1 MKNPFTPLMTKAG
14 SGISNSRKLRLA
26 IVFLFAQ
33 VICSYQSFAQLGYT
47 FSQGPGTYSPI
58 TGGTLLFSG
67 AFDDL
72 VSGPISIPAVQFNGA
87 AYTSMYVN
95 TNGHIT
101 LGLVSPGTTN
111 YTPISGVT
119 AYNAAISPF
128 GQDLNQSVAAGVFP
142 EVRWQIVGNEL
153 VVQWQDVRR
162 YNVAGDER
170 ISFQARLN
178 ITNGDIKFVYG
189 GPIAAGGPSPNTI
202 QVGLRGATN
211 TSFLNRQVLAADSL
225 WSNSTQGAT
234 NTASCFFNNTSPN
247 VIPSGGLTYTFTNT
261 SPIYNGAVI
270 TSTPTGGLWS
280 STSTWVG
287 GVLPGAID
295 TVVIA
300 DGSTVTVDLNTEIAE
315 LRVGQGVSGILNFN
329 ATAARNLVTGNVIVG
344 SGGAINSIPTTGTAV
359 RQITIKGNLVNNG
372 ACDLSQ
378 PNFALTFLGTSPQS
392 FGGSGTLANGNGVG
406 QIQINNP
413 AGVTLS
419 APVRLAFNLDLINGN
434 FNVGSNL
441 TFNHTVA
448 PIAASHTI
456 RRSPVSQIVGTPTFV
471 SDTVNVQYVV
481 FVGQISAT
489 ITTGAEI
496 PASRNINALTLN
508 NTTGVNLSGGDLNVR
523 AGATALTLTS
533 GVLNIP
539 PSNSITFTNP
549 AYTAFAG
556 GSDASHLN
564 GTVKFRVNSTSA
576 QTRTIPIGNGTL
588 RRQLGFG
595 GLITGGSLVEVTVN
609 LGNAPSGITSA
620 PLTTVMGNR
629 SFRVQSTGGLG
640 AGLTLTLNWGPQD
653 SLAIGS
659 VSQLRVAQSPTI
671 SGTWTERSVSSTLGT
686 FTGTGSRTTVAGINL
701 ANGEFFTW
709 ATTSGL
715 NVEMN
720 ALVSPINSGCK
731 STSENVIV
739 RIVNRGISINFA
751 TNNAVISG
759 SVVLPNNSVQAISPV
774 TINSGSLAVNGF
786 QLVNLGTIS
795 MADSG
800 NYQFQVSVTLAG
812 DSIATNDTIRQTVR
826 NASLTASANPSTVP
840 LGSST
845 QLSVEGQRISM
856 SKALRLTEITMFRT
870 GTGQTPTYP
879 SYFPT
884 NDDMLEFTNL
894 SNSPVNISG
903 DSLIVVGTSA
913 LSFVFPPNT
922 IIPPSGI
929 VMVFLGSGT
938 VDAVNRLYFTGTG
951 SWGSG
956 SSTGIILK
964 SGNTIYDAVAF
975 NAFSFPAGLVP
986 ASMWSGSG
994 APSPSGRAG
1003 SSLNVADINS
1013 ATGWIES
1020 NIPTPTQTQGTINSG
1035 LFDIANVTVSWTGP
1049 NSFSASGVS
1058 VSTGPINQSGLRT
1071 YNATVSEP
1079 GCASIN
1085 RSVDVTVLPPATPIA
1100 GFSASSLTATSG
1112 GAVSTVTFTDTTKN
1126 FPSSW
1131 SWAFTPSTVTFV
1143 NSTSATSQN
1152 PQVQFNAPGQY
1163 SVRLIASNVSGSDT
1177 AEALN
1182 YITVTNSY
1190 CPVVVSNSID
1200 TDIGRVVFGTLT
1212 NGSATPVL
1220 NNATA
1225 TGTYTNNTALPAVN
1239 FEQGASY
1246 PITVSQVTSGGTFY
1260 DAFVNVFIDYN
1271 QNGVF
1276 DLPSERVF
1284 AAGPTGPQGGTPT
1297 TTALTGTV
1305 AIPGSALLG
1314 NTRMRVYL
1322 RESAFGGGGTLTNN
1336 PCENFGYGEVE
1347 DYTINITPNALA
1359 NVTLVS
1365 PPNNTSLAV
1374 ACGNSTPISI
1384 TWTSSGVSGT
1394 TYSWVASPTGNF
1406 ASPLVTIP
1414 SNNSGADTVLT
1425 LTSGAIDALLS
1436 SLSIGVGDSVV
1447 LQWSVRAVAGANS
1460 YVAPSR
1466 TITLRRSSI
1475 GITLPSYTLLGPAN
1489 NTTVNLN
1496 TIPYANYPSTLISA
1510 NWNRVSSACVSNVNY
1525 QWQVTTATGSFAP
1538 ALVNLPSNNNGADTV
1553 ITLSAL
1559 ALDQTLNALGIPY
1572 GATANLRWRVRAF
1585 SGSIESFS
1593 DTFLI
1598 NVTRRTIICP
1608 TVINPTVN
1616 PNPANICGPGSV
1628 TLTATGAAGVNQLW
1642 TNLLGQPLGR
1652 NSSLTV
1658 NATASTSVR
1667 ARNFSIDTGYARL
1680 GPDAQLNNNPFAAAN
1695 FTNGHFIT
1703 ATIPVYWNTVVM
1715 RTTGAVSGYILLRDT
1730 SQGSAPFTGRTLD
1743 SAFFSLPA
1751 AGTFTVP
1758 VGMVIPN
1765 GNFFVNVTATTGAG
1779 ILYRTTGGAVFPY
1792 SVAGVLSITGTD
1804 FATQNRFYY
1813 VFDWNVTP
1821 ICASPITLVP
1831 INVNSDPAAD
1841 FNFSTTAGSGTVNF
1855 TSTLGTVDS
1864 VRWNFGDGNTSVLPN
1879 PSHTYAASNT
1889 YNVTLTAYRNGC
1901 DSVVT
1906 KQVSIVL
1913 GLGNAQLDQAIQ
1925 VFPVPS
1931 NGLVQITARGVLG
1944 NYTLTVTNV
1953 QGVQVVQQFIVPD
1966 SGDLNTT
1973 IDLSSFAKGIYF
1985 LRINNG
1991 ENQVTKKLVIE

>member
-47 FSQGPGTYSPI
+47 FSQGPGTYVPI
-58 TGGTLLFSG
+58 TGGTLVFSG
-67 AFDDL
+67 VFDDL

-128 GQDLNQSVAAGVFP
+128 GQDLNQSAAAGVFP

-189 GPIAAGGPSPNTI
+189 GPIAAGGPSANTI

-211 TSFLNRQVLAADSL
+211 TSFLNRQVLASDSL
-225 WSNSTQGAT
+225 WSNSTHGAT

-378 PNFALTFLGTSPQS
+378 PNFALTFLGTSPQT

-481 FVGQISAT
+481 FVGQTSAT

-751 TNNAVISG
+751 TNNAVVSG

-938 VDAVNRLYFTGTG
+938 VDTVNRLYFTGTG

-1100 GFSASSLTATSG
+1100 GFSASSLSASIG
-1112 GAVSTVTFTDTTKN
+1112 GTVTTITLTDTSKN
-1126 FPSSW
+1126 FPSNW
-1131 SWAFTPSTVTFV
+1131 KWTITPSTFNFV
-1143 NSTSATSQN
+1143 SSTSDSSQN
-1152 PQVQFNAPGQY
+1152 PQVQFSAVGLYTVKLRVN
-1163 SVRLIASNVSGSDT
+1163 NVSGSDSVT
-1177 AEALN
+1177 RTN
-1182 YITVTNSY
+1182 YITVTGSY
-1190 CPVVVSNSID
+1190 CTPAFPSNVEPI
-1200 TDIGRVVFGTLT
+1200 TL
-1212 NGSATPVL
+1212 
-1220 NNATA
+1220 
-1225 TGTYTNNTALPAVN
+1225 VN
-1239 FEQGASY
+1239 FAGINRTTPNAVGGSPLINYLSDTANVSRGVSY
-1246 PITVSQVTSGGTFY
+1246 PITIKGNTDGNFLSNIKAFVDWNKDFDFTDPGEEFNLGTIVNSTGIDAVQLVSNIQVPLTAPLGLTRIRIIKKYQDAAVGSCNTAGFGQAQDFSINVLPAPLCLVPFGLASSNVTS
-1260 DAFVNVFIDYN
+1260 
-1271 QNGVF
+1271 
-1276 DLPSERVF
+1276 S
-1284 AAGPTGPQGGTPT
+1284 
-1297 TTALTGTV
+1297 
-1305 AIPGSALLG
+1305 SA
-1314 NTRMRVYL
+1314 TL
-1322 RESAFGGGGTLTNN
+1322 RWQS
-1336 PCENFGYGEVE
+1336 
-1347 DYTINITPNALA
+1347 
-1359 NVTLVS
+1359 
-1365 PPNNTSLAV
+1365 
-1374 ACGNSTPISI
+1374 
-1384 TWTSSGVSGT
+1384 
-1394 TYSWVASPTGNF
+1394 ASPSIGYQIQYGVTGF
-1406 ASPLVTIP
+1406 TLGAGTIVT
-1414 SNNSGADTVLT
+1414 SADTVEAISGLASQTTYQAYVRNICAAGDTSQWSTAISFTTQCTPVTVPYSQNFNGVTAPAIPSCISTVNSVSNSNWQNVNGTT
-1425 LTSGAIDALLS
+1425 LAQPIAFPSSPNAMVSFFDATQPKNDWFFLPSMTLDATQTYKLQFQYRGAGWQGVGENLRVVLSGTQSPAGSIDTVWVRTNLNMTAFAQADTNFTVPSTGVYSLGFHAFSVADLDFIAVDDIQIS
-1436 SLSIGVGDSVV
+1436 IVSGFQNDKSINGLSIFPNPSNGIFNIKLSDAKNNAAVTITDVAGKQLISKVFNVDAGLVDDELNMSGYAKGVYYATFINGDSVK
-1447 LQWSVRAVAGANS
+1447 
-1460 YVAPSR
+1460 
-1466 TITLRRSSI
+1466 TIK
-1475 GITLPSYTLLGPAN
+1475 
-1489 NTTVNLN
+1489 
-1496 TIPYANYPSTLISA
+1496 LI
-1510 NWNRVSSACVSNVNY
+1510 
-1525 QWQVTTATGSFAP
+1525 
-1538 ALVNLPSNNNGADTV
+1538 
-1553 ITLSAL
+1553 
-1559 ALDQTLNALGIPY
+1559 
-1572 GATANLRWRVRAF
+1572 
-1585 SGSIESFS
+1585 
-1593 DTFLI
+1593 
-1598 NVTRRTIICP
+1598 
-1608 TVINPTVN
+1608 
-1616 PNPANICGPGSV
+1616 
-1628 TLTATGAAGVNQLW
+1628 
-1642 TNLLGQPLGR
+1642 
-1652 NSSLTV
+1652 
-1658 NATASTSVR
+1658 
-1667 ARNFSIDTGYARL
+1667 
-1680 GPDAQLNNNPFAAAN
+1680 
-1695 FTNGHFIT
+1695 
-1703 ATIPVYWNTVVM
+1703 
-1715 RTTGAVSGYILLRDT
+1715 
-1730 SQGSAPFTGRTLD
+1730 
-1743 SAFFSLPA
+1743 
-1751 AGTFTVP
+1751 
-1758 VGMVIPN
+1758 
-1765 GNFFVNVTATTGAG
+1765 
-1779 ILYRTTGGAVFPY
+1779 
-1792 SVAGVLSITGTD
+1792 
-1804 FATQNRFYY
+1804 
-1813 VFDWNVTP
+1813 
-1821 ICASPITLVP
+1821 
-1831 INVNSDPAAD
+1831 
-1841 FNFSTTAGSGTVNF
+1841 
-1855 TSTLGTVDS
+1855 VD
-1864 VRWNFGDGNTSVLPN
+1864 
-1879 PSHTYAASNT
+1879 
-1889 YNVTLTAYRNGC
+1889 
-1901 DSVVT
+1901 
-1906 KQVSIVL
+1906 
-1913 GLGNAQLDQAIQ
+1913 
-1925 VFPVPS
+1925 
-1931 NGLVQITARGVLG
+1931 
-1944 NYTLTVTNV
+1944 
-1953 QGVQVVQQFIVPD
+1953 
-1966 SGDLNTT
+1966 
-1973 IDLSSFAKGIYF
+1973 
-1985 LRINNG
+1985 
-1991 ENQVTKKLVIE
+1991 